1 MDHIDKQKD
10 IWTQKYCTADT
21 LAKTTQLYTISNS
34 IFKKYLQNELAS
46 IGEIAAEIGLAP
58 GGGNRLRQCF
68 TQYYRSGEEKSAG

>member
-58 GGGNRLRQCF
+58 LNKWR
-68 TQYYRSGEEKSAG
+68 YRRESQVVETG